1 MLQPGPSSTALG
13 EPVLSDRHRVAVLI
27 PCYNEEVTI
36 AAVVSGFRASLPSA
50 AIYVYDNNSSDAS
63 AAAARTAGAIV
74 RRETR
79 QGKGHVVR
87 RMFADVDADVYV
99 LVDGDGTYDAPSAR
113 AMIARLIDDRLDRQ
127 AVGLPRVQ
135 PPVRE
140 ILSPAFG
147 GIRDRDGTHYSCPR
161 APSAGRGNF
170 DALLPAPARLRRKAQ
185 HLARRAAH
193 PLDHPS
199 PLQVRTAT
207 GFLRRHRRRRKPV

>member
-87 RMFADVDADVYV
+87 RMFADVDAAVSW
-99 LVDGDGTYDAPSAR
+99 LVDGDGTYAAPSAR
-113 AMIARLIDDRLDRQ
+113 AMIARLIDDRLDMVVASR
-127 AVGLPRVQ
+127 
-135 PPVRE
+135 
-140 ILSPAFG
+140 
-147 GIRDRDGTHYSCPR
+147 
-161 APSAGRGNF
+161 AGRGQAAYRPG
-170 DALLPAPARLRRKAQ
+170 DRKST
-185 HLARRAAH
+185 R
-193 PLDHPS
+193 PN
-199 PLQVRTAT
+199 
-207 GFLRRHRRRRKPV
+207 